1 MTFQPGDIVK
11 HKGFPGAVAVVVG
24 VDVLNVGTTVCITTV
39 CINWVLPPA
48 VHAYFRQDYP
58 DCDYV
63 ATSCNLTLI
72 QKGESK

>member
-11 HKGFPGAVAVVVG
+11 HKDFPGTVAVVVEEIWYG
-24 VDVLNVGTTVCITTV
+24 VY
-39 CINWVLPPA
+39 INWVLPPD
-48 VHAYFRQDYP
+48 VGAYFRQNDL

-63 ATSCNLTLI
+63 ADSCNLTLI

>member
-11 HKGFPGAVAVVVG
+11 HKDFPGTVAVVVA
-24 VDVLNVGTTVCITTV
+24 LLTGTTTV
-39 CINWVLPPA
+39 WINWVLPPA
-48 VHAYFRQDYP
+48 MGAYFRQDHP

-63 ATSCNLTLI
+63 ANSCNLTLI

>member
-11 HKGFPGAVAVVVG
+11 HKNFPGAVAVVVEDIPDDYA
-24 VDVLNVGTTVCITTV
+24 VY
-39 CINWVLPPA
+39 INWVLPPA
-48 VHAYFRQDYP
+48 VGAYFRRDHP

-63 ATSCNLTLI
+63 AASSNLTLI

>member
-11 HKGFPGAVAVVVG
+11 HKNFPGAVAVVVKG
-24 VDVLNVGTTVCITTV
+24 IPDDYAV

-48 VHAYFRQDYP
+48 VSAYFRQDHP

-63 ATSCNLTLI
+63 AESCNLTLI